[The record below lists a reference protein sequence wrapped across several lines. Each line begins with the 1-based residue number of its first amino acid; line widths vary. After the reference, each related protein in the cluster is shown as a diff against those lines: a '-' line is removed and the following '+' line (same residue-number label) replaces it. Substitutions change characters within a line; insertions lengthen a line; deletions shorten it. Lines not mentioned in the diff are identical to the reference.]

1 MDATL
6 YNEILNSF
14 LFPYCAA
21 NFDINDIVLHQDND
35 PKHTSKLCKGTLD
48 RLGIKWIKS
57 PANSSDLN
65 PIELLWHSMKDY
77 TRKKFCTDNL
87 VFKYAVT
94 EWADTIN
101 PEICQNYINKLKEVM
116 AKVIKN
122 EGGWS
127 NF

>member
-1 MDATL
+1 MK
-6 YNEILNSF
+6 
-14 LFPYCAA
+14 
-21 NFDINDIVLHQDND
+21 NF
-35 PKHTSKLCKGTLD
+35 
-48 RLGIKWIKS
+48 
-57 PANSSDLN
+57 
-65 PIELLWHSMKDY
+65 